1 MPIPARILRAFV
13 DELPGARHQPSQKEQ
28 EREDRLITAATTLM
42 ARFGAGRL
50 TMSAFALATRMSVA
64 TIRRHFPDME
74 SLLSAILLRHLRAI
88 SQSIGDATRADSAAT
103 LHPMAARRAAYIAA
117 TRTAFNAPTEAHLL
131 LVRERHTLPEDLSCT
146 VEQLRL
152 GIGDMIAGDHGE
164 IALSLLDTPYLLAP
178 QIEAMLATLET
189 VPAENPAAIPATPA
203 PPASHHPAIQAA
215 PAAAKPAPARKTPI
229 TPDFHTPKSRHGP
242 H

>member
-13 DELPGARHQPSQKEQ
+13 DDLPGARHRPSQKEL
-28 EREDRLITAATTLM
+28 EREDRLIAAATTLM

-64 TIRRHFPDME
+64 TIRRSFPDME
-74 SLLSAILLRHLRAI
+74 SLLAEILFRHLRAI
-88 SQSIGDATRADSAAT
+88 TQAIGDATRADGAST
-103 LHPMAARRAAYIAA
+103 MHPMAARRAAYIAA
-117 TRTAFNAPTEAHLL
+117 TRTPFNAPTEAHLL
-131 LVRERHTLPEDLSCT
+131 LVRERHILPEDLSGT

-152 GIGDMIAGDHGE
+152 GIGDMIAGNHGE

-189 VPAENPAAIPATPA
+189 LPAEQPAATPA
-203 PPASHHPAIQAA
+203 KAPTPPQPAFHHPAIQAA
-215 PAAAKPAPARKTPI
+215 PAKPTPI